1 MLAAPMTLVPFISQI
16 AASPLSFC
24 HRMSERPSWL
34 KSPTPMTCQLGPGLP
49 MLPPPRRLEPLVF
62 QIAASPLSFY
72 HNRSTMLSL

>member
-1 MLAAPMTLVPFISQI
+1 
-16 AASPLSFC
+16 
-24 HRMSERPSWL
+24 
-34 KSPTPMTCQLGPGLP
+34 

>member
-1 MLAAPMTLVPFISQI
+1 
-16 AASPLSFC
+16 
-24 HRMSERPSWL
+24 MSERPSWL
-34 KSPTPMTCQLGPGLP
+34 KSPTPMTYQLGPGLP